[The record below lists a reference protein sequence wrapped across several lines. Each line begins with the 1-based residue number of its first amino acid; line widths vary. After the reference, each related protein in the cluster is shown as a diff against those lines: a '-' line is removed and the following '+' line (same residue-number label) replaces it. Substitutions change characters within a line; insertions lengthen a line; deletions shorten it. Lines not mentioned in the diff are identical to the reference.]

1 MPTTDLRAHRLT
13 RWLPITLCA
22 LVLLACLGKAR
33 SDSGVDLAAT
43 LRLQPIASGL
53 DSPLYLTAPA
63 GDPRLFIVE
72 QPGRIRIV
80 GDGQLV
86 ARPFLDIVGRVSSG
100 GERGLLSVAFHPQ
113 YASNGFFYVNYT
125 DRNGDTR
132 IERYS
137 VTADPNVADPAS
149 GKLLLSIKQPFS
161 NHNGGL
167 NLFGPDGMLYI
178 GMGDGGSGG
187 DPMGNGQN
195 RNTLLGKLLRI
206 DVDGGDPYAIPPDN
220 PFAGQNGARQEIWAL
235 GLRNP
240 WRFSFDREANLLYV
254 ADVGQNRWEEVDVVP
269 AGAGGLNYGWN
280 RMEGTYC
287 YGTPTCDQ
295 TGLVLPVLEYSH
307 DQGCSVTG
315 GYVYRG
321 KSIPSILGQYFY
333 ADYCEGWVR
342 SFKYANGAATEPREW
357 AVGAVGNILSFG
369 EDAAGELYLL
379 AGNGRVYRIAGAE

>member
-1 MPTTDLRAHRLT
+1 MPTTDLRAHRLP
-13 RWLPITLCA
+13 RRLPITLCILA
-22 LVLLACLGKAR
+22 LLACFGRAR
-33 SDSGVDLAAT
+33 SDSGVHLAAT

-63 GDPRLFIVE
+63 GDSRLFIVE

-80 GDGQLV
+80 RDGQLV
-86 ARPFLDIVGRVSSG
+86 ARPFLDIAGRVSSG

-113 YASNGFFYVNYT
+113 YTSNGFFYVNYT

-195 RNTLLGKLLRI
+195 RNALLGKLLRI

-220 PFAGQNGARQEIWAL
+220 PFAGQTGARQEIWAL

-280 RMEGTYC
+280 RMEGTHC

-295 TGLVLPVLEYSH
+295 AGLALPVLEYGH

-321 KSIPSILGQYFY
+321 KSIPSIVGQYFY
-333 ADYCEGWVR
+333 ADYCQGWVR

-379 AGNGRVYRIAGAE
+379 AGNGRAYRIAGAE